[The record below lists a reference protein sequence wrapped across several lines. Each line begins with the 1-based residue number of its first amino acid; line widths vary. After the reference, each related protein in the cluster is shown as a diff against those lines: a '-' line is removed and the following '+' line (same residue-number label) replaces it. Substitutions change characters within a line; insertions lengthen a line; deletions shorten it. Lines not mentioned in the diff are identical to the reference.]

1 MNWSMSPHEAGAVQH
16 WFVYYKLDRQTA
28 KDLEPRLRSMQRDA
42 ASGDVRARLMRR
54 TDSADGLVTLMEVYD
69 GIAEPAAFEG
79 RLAAAVGRAGLP
91 ASLAA
96 ERRIERFE
104 DL

>member
-1 MNWSMSPHEAGAVQH
+1 MSPHEAGAVQH
-16 WFVYYKLDRQTA
+16 WFVYYKLDRLTA
-28 KDLEPRLRSMQRDA
+28 DDLEPRLRSMQRDA

-54 TDSADGLVTLMEVYD
+54 ADSADGLVTLMEVYD

-79 RLAAAVGRAGLP
+79 RLAAAVRRAGLP

-96 ERRIERFE
+96 ERKIERFE

>member
-1 MNWSMSPHEAGAVQH
+1 MQH
-16 WFVYYKLDRQTA
+16 WFVYYKLDRQMA
-28 KDLEPRLRSMQRDA
+28 DDLAPTLRSMQRDA
-42 ASGDVRARLMRR
+42 AAGDVRARLMRR
-54 TDSADGLVTLMEVYD
+54 ADSSDDRVTLMEVYD

-79 RLAAAVGRAGLP
+79 RLAQAVRRAGLP
-91 ASLAA
+91 AALVA